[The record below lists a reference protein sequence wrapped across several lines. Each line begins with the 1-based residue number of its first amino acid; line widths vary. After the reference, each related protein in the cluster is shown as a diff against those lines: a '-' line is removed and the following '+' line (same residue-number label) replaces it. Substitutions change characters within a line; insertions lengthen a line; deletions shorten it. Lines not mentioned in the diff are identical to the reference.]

1 MTGNNPNITPVEQLE
16 TEQSLVCDI
25 RNGKAKA
32 FELLFKKYCQSLI
45 YFSRRYVFDK
55 QIAENIVQDVFAG
68 IWQKRQ
74 HLDPSQ
80 SIKAYLFAA
89 VKNESFKHLRHLDVE
104 AKSYDRVVKLVNIE
118 RTPEE
123 ILDEKELKN
132 RLNSAI
138 NELPEKCREIFFMS
152 RFDGLKY
159 TEIAEA
165 LGISVKTVET
175 QMGRAF
181 KKLREYLEPIITV
194 ILLIFKMLF

>member
-1 MTGNNPNITPVEQLE
+1 M
-16 TEQSLVCDI
+16 
-25 RNGKAKA
+25 RNSKAKA
-32 FELLFKKYCQSLI
+32 FEILFKKYCQSLI

-74 HLDPSQ
+74 NLDPSQ

-89 VKNESFKHLRHLDVE
+89 VKNESFKYLRHINVE
-104 AKSYDRVVKLVNIE
+104 SRSYDRVIKLVNIE
-118 RTPEE
+118 KTPEE
-123 ILDEKELKN
+123 ILDEKELRD

-138 NELPEKCREIFFMS
+138 NDLPEKCREIFFMS

-159 TEIAEA
+159 SEIAEI
-165 LGISVKTVET
+165 LGISIKTVET

-181 KKLREYLEPIITV
+181 KKLREYLEPIITM
-194 ILLIFKMLF
+194 ILLIFNMLF

>member
-1 MTGNNPNITPVEQLE
+1 MTEKNPNITPFEQFESEQNLVLE
-16 TEQSLVCDI
+16 I
-25 RNGKAKA
+25 RNSKAKA
-32 FELLFKKYCQSLI
+32 FEILFKKYCQSLI

-74 HLDPSQ
+74 NLDPSQ

-89 VKNESFKHLRHLDVE
+89 VKNESFKYLRHINVE
-104 AKSYDRVVKLVNIE
+104 SRSYDRVIKLVNIE
-118 RTPEE
+118 KTPEE
-123 ILDEKELKN
+123 ILDEKELRD

-138 NELPEKCREIFFMS
+138 NDLPEKCREIFFMT

-159 TEIAEA
+159 SEIAEI
-165 LGISVKTVET
+165 LGISIKTVET

-181 KKLREYLEPIITV
+181 KKLREYLEPIITM
-194 ILLIFKMLF
+194 ILLIFNMLF

>member
-1 MTGNNPNITPVEQLE
+1 MTEKNPNITPFEQFESEQNLVLE
-16 TEQSLVCDI
+16 I
-25 RNGKAKA
+25 RNSKAKA
-32 FELLFKKYCQSLI
+32 FEILFKKYCQSLI

-74 HLDPSQ
+74 NLDPSQ

-89 VKNESFKHLRHLDVE
+89 VKNESFKYLRHINVE
-104 AKSYDRVVKLVNIE
+104 SRSYDRVIKLVNIE
-118 RTPEE
+118 KTPEE
-123 ILDEKELKN
+123 ILDEKELRD

-138 NELPEKCREIFFMS
+138 NDLPEKCREIFFMS

-159 TEIAEA
+159 SEIAEI
-165 LGISVKTVET
+165 LGISIKTVET

-181 KKLREYLEPIITV
+181 KKLREYLEPIITM
-194 ILLIFKMLF
+194 ILLIFNMLF